1 MFCSK
6 VAVGSEIIQI
16 INHSHT
22 VCNDKWS
29 NPEIPND
36 TAPNIH
42 RKLVLKVSLHG
53 TMWIGRHAVNSAAGI
68 IFINTIE
75 N

>member
-1 MFCSK
+1 M
-6 VAVGSEIIQI
+6 
-16 INHSHT
+16 

-29 NPEIPND
+29 NPEIPSD
-36 TAPNIH
+36 TAPNIYK
-42 RKLVLKVSLHG
+42 KLVLKVSLHG

-75 N
+75 D